1 MQWQDIALIG
11 PAFVAG
17 LIVVFSHVPLGTEV
31 VKRGI
36 IFIDLAIAQIAGVG
50 LLLAQLLDIASPIG
64 QQLVAAGT
72 AIGGALLLTFTEQR
86 LGRYQEPLIGVLFVL
101 AASLGLLLLA
111 GDPHGGEALQELLSG
126 QILWVTYGQALT
138 CALVLVPATLLW
150 LTLKKRYNKQ
160 VFYLLFAV
168 IITASVQ
175 LVGVYLVFASLVIP
189 ALATVGS
196 PRLGMTIALMLG
208 ALAYGLG
215 LFASLLWDLPAAPM
229 IVWCLAI
236 VALLYLVISHGLGQ
250 QQGQEDTTPAVKT

>member
-1 MQWQDIALIG
+1 
-11 PAFVAG
+11 
-17 LIVVFSHVPLGTEV
+17 
-31 VKRGI
+31 
-36 IFIDLAIAQIAGVG
+36 
-50 LLLAQLLDIASPIG
+50 
-64 QQLVAAGT
+64 
-72 AIGGALLLTFTEQR
+72 
-86 LGRYQEPLIGVLFVL
+86 
-101 AASLGLLLLA
+101 
-111 GDPHGGEALQELLSG
+111 
-126 QILWVTYGQALT
+126 
-138 CALVLVPATLLW
+138 
-150 LTLKKRYNKQ
+150 KQ